1 MNEAKKQQL
10 ETALELMQR
19 AKKIVFDVRREEES
33 YFKDLPLYNTDEGRE
48 SLNSLSGMCAV
59 NGFLKEAVEELYLTI
74 DGIDDDLEWFTP
86 EGLPNGDWPID
97 RADD

>member
-1 MNEAKKQQL
+1 MNETKRQQL
-10 ETALELMQR
+10 EVALELMQK
-19 AKKIVFDVRREEES
+19 AKKIVIDTRREEEAC
-33 YFKDLPLYNTDEGRE
+33 FKDLPLYNTDEGRE

-59 NGFLKEAVEELYLTI
+59 NRFLKEAIEELYLTI
-74 DGIDDDLEWFTP
+74 DGIDGDLEWFTP